1 MNDPLTE
8 YEFEEFLA
16 NAPYPHCETD
26 CLQIVLSY
34 FLGVWLIFNKNWL
47 TNLMI
52 WWFDNDYESERPAT
66 IKSESKTK
74 NDTWNIQ

>member
-34 FLGVWLIFNKNWL
+34 FLGVWLIFNKN
-47 TNLMI
+47 
-52 WWFDNDYESERPAT
+52 
-66 IKSESKTK
+66 
-74 NDTWNIQ
+74 